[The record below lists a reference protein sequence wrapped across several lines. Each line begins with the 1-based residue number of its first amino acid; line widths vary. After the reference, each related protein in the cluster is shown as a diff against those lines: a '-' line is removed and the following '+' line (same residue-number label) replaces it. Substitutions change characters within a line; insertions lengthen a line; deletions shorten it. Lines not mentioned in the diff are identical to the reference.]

1 MTQPVGH
8 RTLMGWPVYTATFEA
23 ARPPTA
29 AAIADAER
37 RAKELEASLDWMEPS
52 VTLSADGLRVRL
64 TVTRHRPNLPSH
76 TREVASVQPCTEHT
90 CPRLAYGPS
99 SHWTCAERRTNRHQ
113 PPWPAARRCE
123 PRSRPE
129 HSCRR
134 WGSYDTGDCRI
145 NSIRR
150 C

>member
-1 MTQPVGH
+1 MTQSVGH

-64 TVTRHRPNLPSH
+64 TVHAPSAESAIAH
-76 TREVASVQPCTEHT
+76 ARGSFRSALHGAHMPSVGLWPVVALDVRRAAHEPPPT
-90 CPRLAYGPS
+90 PLAG
-99 SHWTCAERRTNRHQ
+99 
-113 PPWPAARRCE
+113 
-123 PRSRPE
+123 
-129 HSCRR
+129 
-134 WGSYDTGDCRI
+134 G
-145 NSIRR
+145 
-150 C
+150 